1 MYERALEFF
10 GDELDDEKLFVAF
23 AKFEVRCGEVRACF
37 SPLRPCKRWR
47 SGLLTEGWWYVCAN
61 AA

>member
-23 AKFEVRCGEVRACF
+23 AKFEVRCGEVRARF
-37 SPLRPCKRWR
+37 SPLRAHA
-47 SGLLTEGWWYVCAN
+47 SAGGLLTKGWRYVCAN